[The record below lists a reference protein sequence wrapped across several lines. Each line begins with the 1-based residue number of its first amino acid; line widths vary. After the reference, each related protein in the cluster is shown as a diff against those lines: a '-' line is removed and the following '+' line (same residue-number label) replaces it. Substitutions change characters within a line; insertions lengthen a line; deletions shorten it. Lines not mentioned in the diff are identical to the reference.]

1 MSENTP
7 LLGSPGIKPRMS
19 NYIYFSHFLSTWNAR
34 VLEYG
39 AVLFLAELLPDTFLP
54 LSLYALFRSFSAILL
69 SHKLGVYIDSTNRL
83 EVIRGSIVYQRIAVI
98 STCFLFYLMIV
109 VGVDS
114 SYFNIFLGLLIGFAC
129 IERLCATM
137 NMVSVERDWVVVI
150 ADGDMNFLQ
159 RLNAKM
165 RRIDLF
171 CKLLGPLAISYFDV
185 WFNIKDLVLLLL
197 VWNFLS
203 MFFEYYTIA
212 CVYRTYPKLKE
223 SKHRPITT
231 TQDEN
236 DNNWLQYHIIKPFK
250 FYVHH
255 PMFLPSFSLS
265 ILYMTVLSF
274 GPQMIAYLLFE
285 GRDASQ
291 VGIMRTVSVVV
302 ELLTTFVAPR
312 IMSRTG
318 PVRAGSGFIVWQS
331 LCLSIGIYTSLFLG
345 GVAAK
350 AETMYLITAVILSR
364 IGLWGFDLCVQLI
377 IQHGVEHE
385 NSAKFSSIE
394 AGFQSLFELLS
405 FVQTIVWTRPDQFVY
420 PVVLSGGSTVIACVL
435 FLVFH
440 ATRGHAQ

>member
-1 MSENTP
+1 MS
-7 LLGSPGIKPRMS
+7 S
-19 NYIYFSHFLSTWNAR
+19 YIYISHFLSTWNAR

-39 AVLFLAELLPDTFLP
+39 AVLFLAELLPNTFLP
-54 LSLYALFRSFSAILL
+54 LSLYALFRSLSAILL
-69 SHKLGVYIDSTNRL
+69 SHRLGVYIDSTNRL

-114 SYFNIFLGLLIGFAC
+114 SWFNIFLGLLIGFAC
-129 IERLCATM
+129 VERLCATM

-150 ADGDMNFLQ
+150 ADGDTKFLQ
-159 RLNAKM
+159 SLNAKM

-171 CKLLGPLAISYFDV
+171 CKLIGPLAISYFDV

-212 CVYRTYPKLKE
+212 CVYKAYPKLKE
-223 SKHRPITT
+223 SKVRPITT
-231 TQDEN
+231 TQNETN
-236 DNNWLQYHIIKPFK
+236 GNWLQYHLIKPFK
-250 FYVHH
+250 FYVNH

-312 IMSRTG
+312 IMNRTG
-318 PVRAGSGFIVWQS
+318 LCGQARVLLSGSHCAYRSESIRRYSLAGSQQRPKQ
-331 LCLSIGIYTSLFLG
+331 CT
-345 GVAAK
+345 
-350 AETMYLITAVILSR
+350 
-364 IGLWGFDLCVQLI
+364 
-377 IQHGVEHE
+377 
-385 NSAKFSSIE
+385 
-394 AGFQSLFELLS
+394 LL
-405 FVQTIVWTRPDQFVY
+405 
-420 PVVLSGGSTVIACVL
+420 LA
-435 FLVFH
+435 
-440 ATRGHAQ
+440 